1 MNIVIKSAV
10 TGDVALKAMSENDV
24 YNKEITFYKCI
35 APKINEM
42 LAWLHDASQL
52 IAMPYGVCRTNNAI
66 LFEDLS
72 PKGYRISSIY
82 RGFTFNEAVIVLKKL
97 ATFHACNAKIHEISP
112 NIFENFKYGKCK
124 MLIIAVFT
132 ERFL

>member
-10 TGDVALKAMSENDV
+10 TGDVALKAMSANDV
-24 YNKEITFYKCI
+24 YNKEITFYKCF

-42 LAWLHDASQL
+42 LTRLHESSQL
-52 IAMPYGVCRTNNAI
+52 IAMPYGVCRTNSAI

-72 PKGYRISSIY
+72 AKGYRIGSIY
-82 RGFTFNEAVIVLKKL
+82 RGFDFNEAVIVLKKV

-112 NIFENFKYGKCK
+112 NIVKNFKYGKFE
-124 MLIIAVFT
+124 MLAIAIFKKIC
-132 ERFL
+132 